1 VPAPRKFDAE
11 TMARAV
17 RMYQD
22 RLTERGESK
31 LQARRAVGAFAARG
45 RRPRHS
51 RQDPA
56 AGGPGS
62 PDDTPHHVVPS
73 TPSSSWVLRCDIKA
87 LRLFLSVEPVPALD
101 GERRGPTGV
110 HLDRS
115 LPGICVALNGG
126 SLRA

>member
-87 LRLFLSVEPVPALD
+87 LRLFCRSNQFLLSTVNAEARQ
-101 GERRGPTGV
+101 GCTWIV
-110 HLDRS
+110 HCLEF
-115 LPGICVALNGG
+115 A
-126 SLRA
+126 